1 MTAKSRMYITIE
13 NVDKMRIKADKEN
26 VLINSELILRLIS
39 NESLRDVVQNSNLYE
54 EVILGLKNIL
64 KYKDLLT
71 FPIFISSDAHPRMFI
86 PKWRDFIH
94 TFEGKTE
101 KEKLSDLHSLL
112 EQTRSFVLSVL
123 QYAKFD
129 NDGYNSDKTV
139 KKDSAD
145 NIQEKLRIER
155 NKLGDLMSQINT
167 ARSSENNSNEKLNEL
182 QQQVGKQRERVL
194 NLQQELN
201 DANDENVK
209 EEVWDNKIKQAFENL
224 KEITMHYD
232 CERQNIKWEWYVWN
246 VIIVLIIIASSCWC
260 WNFISLLLN
269 DEYKIDGII
278 DLIPLYLPFV
288 FGFALMWAAIVQKN
302 RANRLSIALT
312 AKIFNIHYL
321 EQLLLMVNNLAP
333 STNNGIVVISKSV
346 QDVLKHYIENIGV
359 DDIKLSQMRKIDK
372 DELKAAPLLE
382 IINKILD
389 TYGNK

>member
-1 MTAKSRMYITIE
+1 
-13 NVDKMRIKADKEN
+13 MRIKADKEY

-39 NESLRDVVQNSNLYE
+39 NESLRDIVQKSNLYE
-54 EVILGLKNIL
+54 EVIQGLNKIL

-71 FPIFISSDAHPRMFI
+71 FPIFISSDTHPRVLI
-86 PKWRDFIH
+86 SKWRGFIH
-94 TFEGKTE
+94 NLEGKTE

-112 EQTRSFVLSVL
+112 EQTRSFVLSIL

-129 NDGYNSDKTV
+129 NDGNNSEKTV
-139 KKDSAD
+139 KKESAD
-145 NIQEKLRIER
+145 NIQEKLSIER
-155 NKLGDLMSQINT
+155 RKLVDLMSQINT

-224 KEITMHYD
+224 KEITKHYD
-232 CERQNIKWEWYVWN
+232 CERQNIKREWCGWIA
-246 VIIVLIIIASSCWC
+246 IIVFIMIASLWWC

-269 DEYKIDGII
+269 DEYKIEGII

-312 AKIFNIHYL
+312 TKIFNIHYL

-359 DDIKLSQMRKIDK
+359 DDIKLSQMSKIEK